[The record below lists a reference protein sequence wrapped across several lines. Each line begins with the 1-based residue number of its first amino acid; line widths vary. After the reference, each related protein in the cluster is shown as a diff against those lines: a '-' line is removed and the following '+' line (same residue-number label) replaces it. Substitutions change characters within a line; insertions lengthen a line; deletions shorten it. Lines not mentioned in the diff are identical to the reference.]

1 MMTLSGSPPVKY
13 SPRVLVS
20 TLPECRPNT
29 NKQPKQHNQRD
40 ALWSVNGH
48 SIHGFL
54 VPQRG
59 AALTFSFSRRSGYA
73 LAQVVATYTS
83 AFGEPRSA
91 STELVLPLALVC
103 RVVSHC
109 SRGTVLS
116 VSQCAEVGAC
126 VRSVNRQR
134 SLLAHAATRAHA
146 PHSATGACA
155 LTHC

>member
-13 SPRVLVS
+13 SPRVRVS
-20 TLPECRPNT
+20 TLSECRPNT

-48 SIHGFL
+48 SIHGP
-54 VPQRG
+54 VGPTAQRG
-59 AALTFSFSRRSGYA
+59 PGVWFQSTDLRAML

-103 RVVSHC
+103 RVVSH
-109 SRGTVLS
+109 
-116 VSQCAEVGAC
+116 
-126 VRSVNRQR
+126 
-134 SLLAHAATRAHA
+134 
-146 PHSATGACA
+146 
-155 LTHC
+155 